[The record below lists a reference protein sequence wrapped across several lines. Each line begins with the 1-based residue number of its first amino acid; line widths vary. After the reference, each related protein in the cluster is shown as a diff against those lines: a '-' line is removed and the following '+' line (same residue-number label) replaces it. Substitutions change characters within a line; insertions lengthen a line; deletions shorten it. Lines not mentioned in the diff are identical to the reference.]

1 MVQPAAIGVVEA
13 CIGRDYRLSRPQV
26 EPKGRTREV
35 AMFKGSLVALI
46 TPFRNG
52 AVDEAAFQ
60 EHVAWQI
67 GQGTHGLVPIG
78 TTGECPALEDDEQER
93 VIKLC
98 VEVAKGRAPVIP
110 GTGFNS
116 TAHTIAAT
124 RVAKEAGA
132 DAALVVCP
140 YYNKPTQEGLYQ
152 HFKAVHDA
160 VDIPIVIYN
169 IPGRSSVDMSNAT
182 MARLAKLPNVIG
194 VKDATNDLTRPL
206 KMRIEI
212 DGEFC
217 LLSGEDGTAVAYLAQ
232 GGDGCISVTANVAP
246 RLLSEM
252 HEAWQRGDVA
262 TVRTINERLMPLH
275 DALFAET
282 SPTPVKYAASLL
294 GRCTAE
300 VRQPLWELQP
310 ETKEKVQRAMRGAGL
325 IN

>member
-1 MVQPAAIGVVEA
+1 LRQPGLSSDSATVQN
-13 CIGRDYRLSRPQV
+13 
-26 EPKGRTREV
+26 REEV
-35 AMFKGSLVALI
+35 MFKGSFVALI
-46 TPFRNG
+46 TPFRDG
-52 AVDEAAFQ
+52 ALDETAFQ

-93 VIKLC
+93 LIKLC

-116 TAHTIAAT
+116 TAHTIHAT
-124 RVAKEAGA
+124 KVAQEAGA

-169 IPGRSSVDMSNAT
+169 IPGRTAVEMSVQT
-182 MARLAKLPNVIG
+182 MARLAKLPKIVG
-194 VKDATNDLTRPL
+194 VKDSTNDLTRPVKTRL
-206 KMRIEI
+206 TV
-212 DGEFC
+212 DGEFSQ
-217 LLSGEDGTAVAYLAQ
+217 LSGEDATAVAFLAQ

-246 RLLSEM
+246 GQLSQM
-252 HEAWQRGDVA
+252 HEAWQKGDIG
-262 TVRTINERLMPLH
+262 TVQQINERLMPLH
-275 DALFAET
+275 DALFTET
-282 SPTPVKYAASLL
+282 SPGPVKYAASLL
-294 GRCTAE
+294 GRCTPE
-300 VRQPLWELQP
+300 VRQPLWETTP